1 LESPGIDV
9 AGAGPA
15 ARAGVGSVPR
25 RTSPL
30 DFAAALRHALAR
42 HPYAVV
48 ALIALALALVAD
60 PRGEF
65 PVNDDW
71 AYAHSVQWLLGEH
84 RIRLSDWVAMNL
96 LPQTLAGGFVTLVG
110 GFSFERLRHLTQFVS
125 VAVAMLALAWFR
137 VAGLRRTA
145 SLVAT
150 LTLVAAPCWLP
161 LADSFMTDLYA
172 MLFALPAATL
182 FLRALRERTPRPIAW
197 ATLFAALGLLQRQVV
212 LVVPVAFGVA
222 WLAASLSQP
231 RSTYRLSRIARD
243 LAIATLPTLAV
254 VAVGFGYYT
263 YLAHGPGVPTAQQ
276 LLQGRVLPAIVKTIV
291 NDGGFYRYWVVSN
304 LFAIVGYVG
313 LFAAPFALWRGE
325 SSRKW
330 VREGILVVTALAV
343 LLMAITGFWPPWRAD
358 QLVDAAGI
366 GPFTLY
372 DAQPRGL
379 APLDRSA
386 GAFWICVG
394 VLAAFGFAALC
405 RTALVA
411 ARAIVARR
419 HDAPQVVFLI
429 TLVAAYLA
437 PFVLTDFIDRYCV
450 FVLPFVLALIGIVE
464 PAASS
469 SLRRRTAM
477 LMLVVAFAVEAAATH
492 DYFAWNRARWDAIRD
507 AEARGATASTLDG
520 GFEYNGYYGFETKPR
535 TPRPGKSWWWV
546 DDDRFAVAFGAVPGY
561 VAIARY
567 PVRALLPRTPREV
580 LLLERAPAA
589 TTPERYADPAR
600 TGPSATLRRSPM
612 AAR

>member
-1 LESPGIDV
+1 MR
-9 AGAGPA
+9 
-15 ARAGVGSVPR
+15 RALALHP
-25 RTSPL
+25 
-30 DFAAALRHALAR
+30 FAAI
-42 HPYAVV
+42 
-48 ALIALALALVAD
+48 ALIAFAFALALAAD
-60 PRGEF
+60 PPGNF
-65 PVNDDW
+65 PVDDDW

-145 SLVAT
+145 SFVAT

-182 FLRALRERTPRPIAW
+182 FLRALRERTPRTIAW
-197 ATLFAALGLLQRQVV
+197 ATPFAALGLLQRQVV
-212 LVVPVAFGVA
+212 LVVPV
-222 WLAASLSQP
+222 
-231 RSTYRLSRIARD
+231 
-243 LAIATLPTLAV
+243 
-254 VAVGFGYYT
+254 
-263 YLAHGPGVPTAQQ
+263 
-276 LLQGRVLPAIVKTIV
+276 
-291 NDGGFYRYWVVSN
+291 
-304 LFAIVGYVG
+304 
-313 LFAAPFALWRGE
+313 
-325 SSRKW
+325 
-330 VREGILVVTALAV
+330 
-343 LLMAITGFWPPWRAD
+343 
-358 QLVDAAGI
+358 
-366 GPFTLY
+366 
-372 DAQPRGL
+372 
-379 APLDRSA
+379 
-386 GAFWICVG
+386 AFWICVG

-411 ARAIVARR
+411 ARTIVARR
-419 HDAPQVVFLI
+419 HDAPQIVFLI

-477 LMLVVAFAVEAAATH
+477 LVLVVAFAVEAAATH

-520 GFEYNGYYGFETKPR
+520 GFEYNGY
-535 TPRPGKSWWWV
+535 
-546 DDDRFAVAFGAVPGY
+546 
-561 VAIARY
+561 
-567 PVRALLPRTPREV
+567 
-580 LLLERAPAA
+580 
-589 TTPERYADPAR
+589 
-600 TGPSATLRRSPM
+600 
-612 AAR
+612 